1 MMHSYCAASK
11 GPFIV
16 QRSQGVTLIQ
26 MVKHYTG
33 KRKYTGEPQF
43 LE

>member
-1 MMHSYCAASK
+1 MQSYRAASQ

-33 KRKYTGEPQF
+33 KRKYTGETPFQK
-43 LE
+43 